1 MDFLLGALREAFRLL
16 TSADPDL
23 WSAVRI
29 SLTVSVTAILLSAS
43 LCAPLA
49 WVLVNGRF
57 PGRRVLL
64 SVFQTLMAVPTVVVG
79 LFTFT
84 LLSRQGPLGT
94 LDLLFTPT
102 AMTLAETFLVI
113 PLMVSLAASA
123 FAQIDARFGEEA
135 WSLGVRGPRRLAL
148 MLNEARG
155 ALAVAVFTGLGRAIS
170 EVGCAMMVGGNIR
183 GITRNITTTI
193 ALETSKGEFAL
204 GLALGVVLLAVAL
217 LLNVAVRLVARGG
230 GGSAWKSS

>member
-1 MDFLLGALREAFRLL
+1 M
-16 TSADPDL
+16 
-23 WSAVRI
+23 
-29 SLTVSVTAILLSAS
+29 
-43 LCAPLA
+43 
-49 WVLVNGRF
+49 
-57 PGRRVLL
+57 
-64 SVFQTLMAVPTVVVG
+64 
-79 LFTFT
+79 
-84 LLSRQGPLGT
+84 
-94 LDLLFTPT
+94 DLLFTPT
-102 AMTLAETFLVI
+102 AMILAETFLVI

-204 GLALGVVLLAVAL
+204 GLALGVVLLFIAL
-217 LLNVAVRLVARGG
+217 LLNVAVRLVTRGG
-230 GGSAWKSS
+230 GGSSWKSS